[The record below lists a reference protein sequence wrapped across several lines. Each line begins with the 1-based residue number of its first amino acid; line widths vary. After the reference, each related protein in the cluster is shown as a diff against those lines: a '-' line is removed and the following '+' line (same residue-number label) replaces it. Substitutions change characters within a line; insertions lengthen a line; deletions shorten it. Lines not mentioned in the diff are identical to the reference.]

1 MSMQSEAV
9 AQLVIPDEPDASA
22 EGVVNIQ
29 LRMPDGSKLQR
40 RFLKSH
46 TLGHIMNFVKK
57 QKQGTTQVKL
67 ITTFPKKVL
76 EDSEMTLE
84 AAKFGK

>member
-1 MSMQSEAV
+1 MQSEAV

-57 QKQGTTQVKL
+57 
-67 ITTFPKKVL
+67 
-76 EDSEMTLE
+76 
-84 AAKFGK
+84 